1 MEILVEISKARC
13 LQMVVPGLYLN
24 SDVLNYD
31 KLPWTIPALVLI
43 TVNILHPKHWKSVK
57 GQSKL
62 KFSMEVAKWKIS
74 FPPFESDGSILKSL
88 FFFSQFTIVLK
99 MLWHLMTW
107 TVVFLFKVNNK
118 AIFWCYNKDQT
129 QLMLWA
135 CVQFLPPHLQ
145 HFIWK
150 WLRCSLFW
158 PLWFCRHR
166 TIYFIVS

>member
-88 FFFSQFTIVLK
+88 FFFLSLLLSWRCCGTSWLERLFFFLKLITKQFSGATTK
-99 MLWHLMTW
+99 T
-107 TVVFLFKVNNK
+107 KPN
-118 AIFWCYNKDQT
+118 WCYGLAFNF
-129 QLMLWA
+129 
-135 CVQFLPPHLQ
+135 FLLTCSTSFENDFAAASFGPCGSAGTEL
-145 HFIWK
+145 FI
-150 WLRCSLFW
+150 L
-158 PLWFCRHR
+158 
-166 TIYFIVS
+166 